1 LIIIF
6 ILILNE
12 CFNLIYNKI
21 EIGYKIRII
30 WYYTYHGS
38 STTKIIKR
46 RMGLFGGSC
55 ITILKLIQD
64 GYDDVNIVYNDT
76 LSLINF
82 IKISEG
88 GTEEHHRFLYD
99 EYIKTQFDILTKKY
113 KLKMSKTEKKKKKKT
128 KLKKADIIRIQNTDK
143 KIKAIRDK
151 IFEFVILDTLEAF
164 LSTKKDAKNKH
175 FYTLIQLMKFNV
187 SNFNTI
193 FAKKIKEI
201 TSEAMNDFS
210 KGKFIKHAYDYIER
224 NNQLVKYRDIK
235 LYTHQKDLF
244 TRCKQ
249 KGAKMLLYQAPTGTG
264 KTLTPIGLVKGGHKI
279 IFVCAAKHVGLQLA
293 KSCISLGVKI
303 AVAFGCADPGS
314 IRLHWFAAKETIRN
328 RRTGGIFRVDNEVGD
343 NVEIMISDIQSYL
356 PAMNYMRAFN
366 KLEDMIL
373 YWDEPTITLDYETH
387 PYHELLSKNWQ
398 QNEIPNVVL
407 SSATLPRQ
415 EELEEMISG
424 FSAKFNTTNVDSV
437 VSHDCSKT
445 IPILD
450 TDGYIILPHLVYE
463 DYDKVKSSVNH
474 LKKYKTLLRHFD
486 VRAVTEFIVYV
497 NKKVDIKSRYK
508 IDEYFDSIEDI
519 TVMSIKEYYLKL
531 LTAIKKS
538 YTEVFQYFKGK
549 RQPLYPKPIKI
560 TTNDAYT
567 LTDGPTIY
575 LANDIEKIGK
585 FCLLTAKIPS
595 VMLDAILED
604 MGFNE
609 GVRIEMDK
617 IQKDLEKAS
626 DAAAEE
632 DRGKSK
638 GSDSGKTREI
648 SKKSGSVKDNNQTAQ
663 RLLQKYEGMRASLKR
678 IRLGLKFIPNTVEHL
693 KEWQHSEAITAFK
706 SDIDDTIV
714 EKIMLLDID
723 ANWKVLL
730 LMGIAVFVDVK
741 RLTNDLGQ
749 VKKCMKDYVSIMKE
763 LAEKQ
768 KLYLIIASSDYIYG
782 TNYQFCHGYIGK
794 DLGDMSQEKMIQAI
808 GRVGRSSTRQ
818 DYSIRLR
825 SNDMIDTLLQV
836 SNHKVEVMNMNLL
849 FHNNNEEDE

>member
-1 LIIIF
+1 
-6 ILILNE
+6 
-12 CFNLIYNKI
+12 
-21 EIGYKIRII
+21 
-30 WYYTYHGS
+30 
-38 STTKIIKR
+38 
-46 RMGLFGGSC
+46 
-55 ITILKLIQD
+55 
-64 GYDDVNIVYNDT
+64 
-76 LSLINF
+76 
-82 IKISEG
+82 
-88 GTEEHHRFLYD
+88 
-99 EYIKTQFDILTKKY
+99 
-113 KLKMSKTEKKKKKKT
+113 
-128 KLKKADIIRIQNTDK
+128 
-143 KIKAIRDK
+143 
-151 IFEFVILDTLEAF
+151 
-164 LSTKKDAKNKH
+164 
-175 FYTLIQLMKFNV
+175 
-187 SNFNTI
+187 
-193 FAKKIKEI
+193 
-201 TSEAMNDFS
+201 
-210 KGKFIKHAYDYIER
+210 
-224 NNQLVKYRDIK
+224 
-235 LYTHQKDLF
+235 
-244 TRCKQ
+244 
-249 KGAKMLLYQAPTGTG
+249 
-264 KTLTPIGLVKGGHKI
+264 
-279 IFVCAAKHVGLQLA
+279 LQLA
-293 KSCISLGVKI
+293 KSCISLGIKI

-415 EELEEMISG
+415 EELEEMISGFSAKFNTTNVEELEEMISG

-609 GVRIEMDK
+609 GVRIEMEK

-632 DRGKSK
+632 DRGQSK
-638 GSDSGKTREI
+638 GSAEIRKTREI

-678 IRLGLKFIPNTVEHL
+678 IQLGLKFIPNTVEHL

-730 LMGIAVFVDVK
+730 LMGIAVFVDIK

>member
-1 LIIIF
+1 MDLAQRK
-6 ILILNE
+6 LSKEEWDSLE
-12 CFNLIYNKI
+12 VPVSQDEL
-21 EIGYKIRII
+21 R
-30 WYYTYHGS
+30 
-38 STTKIIKR
+38 
-46 RMGLFGGSC
+46 
-55 ITILKLIQD
+55 ILKLIQD

-244 TRCKQ
+244 ARCKQ

-293 KSCISLGVKI
+293 KSCISLGIKI

-387 PYHELLSKNWQ
+387 PYHDLLSKNWQ

-609 GVRIEMDK
+609 GVRIEMEK

-782 TNYQFCHGYIGK
+782 TNYQFCHGYISK
-794 DLGDMSQEKMIQAI
+794 DLSGISQEKLIQAI
-808 GRVGRSSTRQ
+808 GRVGRSSAKQ

>member
-1 LIIIF
+1 
-6 ILILNE
+6 
-12 CFNLIYNKI
+12 
-21 EIGYKIRII
+21 
-30 WYYTYHGS
+30 
-38 STTKIIKR
+38 
-46 RMGLFGGSC
+46 
-55 ITILKLIQD
+55 
-64 GYDDVNIVYNDT
+64 
-76 LSLINF
+76 
-82 IKISEG
+82 
-88 GTEEHHRFLYD
+88 
-99 EYIKTQFDILTKKY
+99 
-113 KLKMSKTEKKKKKKT
+113 
-128 KLKKADIIRIQNTDK
+128 
-143 KIKAIRDK
+143 
-151 IFEFVILDTLEAF
+151 
-164 LSTKKDAKNKH
+164 
-175 FYTLIQLMKFNV
+175 
-187 SNFNTI
+187 
-193 FAKKIKEI
+193 
-201 TSEAMNDFS
+201 
-210 KGKFIKHAYDYIER
+210 
-224 NNQLVKYRDIK
+224 
-235 LYTHQKDLF
+235 
-244 TRCKQ
+244 
-249 KGAKMLLYQAPTGTG
+249 MLLYQAPTGTG

-549 RQPLYPKPIKI
+549 RQPLYQKPIKI

>member
-1 LIIIF
+1 MDLAQRK
-6 ILILNE
+6 LSKEEWDSLE
-12 CFNLIYNKI
+12 VPVSQDEL
-21 EIGYKIRII
+21 R
-30 WYYTYHGS
+30 
-38 STTKIIKR
+38 
-46 RMGLFGGSC
+46 
-55 ITILKLIQD
+55 ILKLIQD

-244 TRCKQ
+244 ARCKQ

-303 AVAFGCADPGS
+303 AVAFGCADSGS

-609 GVRIEMDK
+609 GVRIEMEK

>member
-1 LIIIF
+1 MDLAQRK
-6 ILILNE
+6 LSKEEWDSLE
-12 CFNLIYNKI
+12 VPVSQDEL
-21 EIGYKIRII
+21 R
-30 WYYTYHGS
+30 
-38 STTKIIKR
+38 
-46 RMGLFGGSC
+46 
-55 ITILKLIQD
+55 ILKLIQD

-193 FAKKIKEI
+193 FANKIKEI

-244 TRCKQ
+244 ARCKQ

-303 AVAFGCADPGS
+303 AVAFGCADSGS

-609 GVRIEMDK
+609 GVRIEMEK

-794 DLGDMSQEKMIQAI
+794 DLGDMSQEKLIQAI
-808 GRVGRSSTRQ
+808 GRVGRSSARQ

-825 SNDMIDTLLQV
+825 SNDLIDTLLQV

>member
-1 LIIIF
+1 MDLAQRK
-6 ILILNE
+6 LSKEEWDSLE
-12 CFNLIYNKI
+12 VPVSQDEL
-21 EIGYKIRII
+21 R
-30 WYYTYHGS
+30 
-38 STTKIIKR
+38 
-46 RMGLFGGSC
+46 
-55 ITILKLIQD
+55 ILKLIQD

-244 TRCKQ
+244 ARCKQ

-387 PYHELLSKNWQ
+387 PYHDLLSKNWQ

-424 FSAKFNTTNVDSV
+424 FSAKFKTTNVDSV

-450 TDGYIILPHLVYE
+450 TDGNIVLPHLVYE

-497 NKKVDIKSRYK
+497 NKKVDIKTRYK

-531 LTAIKKS
+531 LTAVKNS
-538 YTEVFQYFKGK
+538 YTEVFQYFKNK
-549 RQPLYPKPIKI
+549 RVPLHPKPIKI

-609 GVRIEMDK
+609 GVRIEMEK

-648 SKKSGSVKDNNQTAQ
+648 SKKSGSIKDNNQTAQ

-782 TNYQFCHGYIGK
+782 TNYQFCHGYISK
-794 DLGDMSQEKMIQAI
+794 DLSGISQEKLIQAI
-808 GRVGRSSTRQ
+808 GRVGRSSAKQ

>member
-1 LIIIF
+1 MDLAQRK
-6 ILILNE
+6 LSKEEWDSLE
-12 CFNLIYNKI
+12 VPVSQDEL
-21 EIGYKIRII
+21 R
-30 WYYTYHGS
+30 
-38 STTKIIKR
+38 
-46 RMGLFGGSC
+46 
-55 ITILKLIQD
+55 ILKLIQD

-99 EYIKTQFDILTKKY
+99 EYIKTPFDNLTKKY
-113 KLKMSKTEKKKKKKT
+113 KLKMLKTEKKKKKKT

-244 TRCKQ
+244 ARCKQ

-293 KSCISLGVKI
+293 KSCISLGIKI

-497 NKKVDIKSRYK
+497 NKKIDIKSRYK

-609 GVRIEMDK
+609 GVRIEMEK

-632 DRGKSK
+632 DRGQSK
-638 GSDSGKTREI
+638 GSAEIRKTREI

-663 RLLQKYEGMRASLKR
+663 RLLQKYEGMRTSLKR
-678 IRLGLKFIPNTVEHL
+678 IQLGLKFIPNTVEHL

-836 SNHKVEVMNMNLL
+836 STHKVEVMNMNLL

>member
-1 LIIIF
+1 MDLAQRK
-6 ILILNE
+6 LSKEEWDSLE
-12 CFNLIYNKI
+12 VPVSQDEL
-21 EIGYKIRII
+21 R
-30 WYYTYHGS
+30 
-38 STTKIIKR
+38 
-46 RMGLFGGSC
+46 
-55 ITILKLIQD
+55 ILKLIQD

-549 RQPLYPKPIKI
+549 RQPLYQKPIKI

>member
-1 LIIIF
+1 MDLAQRK
-6 ILILNE
+6 LSKEEWDSLE
-12 CFNLIYNKI
+12 VPVSQDEL
-21 EIGYKIRII
+21 R
-30 WYYTYHGS
+30 
-38 STTKIIKR
+38 
-46 RMGLFGGSC
+46 
-55 ITILKLIQD
+55 ILKLIQD

-244 TRCKQ
+244 ARCKQ

-303 AVAFGCADPGS
+303 AVAFGCADSGS

-609 GVRIEMDK
+609 GVRIEMEK

-849 FHNNNEEDE
+849 FHNNEEDE

>member
-1 LIIIF
+1 MDLAQRK
-6 ILILNE
+6 LSKEEWDSLE
-12 CFNLIYNKI
+12 VPVSQDEL
-21 EIGYKIRII
+21 R
-30 WYYTYHGS
+30 
-38 STTKIIKR
+38 
-46 RMGLFGGSC
+46 
-55 ITILKLIQD
+55 ILKLIQD

-549 RQPLYPKPIKI
+549 RQPLYQKPIKI

-849 FHNNNEEDE
+849 FHNNEEDE